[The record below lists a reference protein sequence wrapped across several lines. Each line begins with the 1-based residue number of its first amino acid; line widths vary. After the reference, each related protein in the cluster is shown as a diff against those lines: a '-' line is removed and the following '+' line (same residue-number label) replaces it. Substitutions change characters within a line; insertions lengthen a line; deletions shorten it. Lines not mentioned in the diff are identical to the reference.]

1 MQEFVYIASTNE
13 IVVSARPSFIED
25 ESIPHENHFVW
36 LYHITIENKG
46 NGIVHLLNRYW
57 HITDSTSL
65 VQEVKGPG
73 VIGKQPV
80 IRPGE
85 KFEYTSGVNL
95 RTPSGIMMG
104 KYEFSDENG
113 ALFDAAIPAFSLDSS
128 LQLAR
133 PN

>member
-1 MQEFVYIASTNE
+1 MQEFVYSASTNS
-13 IVVSARPSFIED
+13 ILVSARPVFIED
-25 ESIPHENHFVW
+25 ESLPHENHFVW

-46 NGIVHLLNRYW
+46 NGIVQLQNRYW
-57 HITDSTSL
+57 HITDSSGL
-65 VQEVKGPG
+65 VQEVRGAG

-85 KFEYTSGVNL
+85 IFEYTSGVNL

-104 KYEFSDENG
+104 TYEFSDENG
-113 ALFDAAIPAFSLDSS
+113 RLFEAAIPAFSLDSS
-128 LQLAR
+128 LQLSR